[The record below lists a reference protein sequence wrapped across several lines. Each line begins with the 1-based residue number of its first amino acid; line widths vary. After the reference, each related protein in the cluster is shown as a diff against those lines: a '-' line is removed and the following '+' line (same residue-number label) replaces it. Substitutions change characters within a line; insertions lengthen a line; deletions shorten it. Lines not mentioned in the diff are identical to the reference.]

1 MIHEKDGIHIQSSQK
16 VVADSSK
23 SIGDINLIS
32 HAHSD
37 HALKK
42 GAEKIICSKL
52 TAEIS
57 EVRFGNQIRF
67 SETHDKVELMPSGH
81 ILGSRAALI
90 NDEVLYTGDVSLQD
104 RAYLDGFNPVK
115 ANKLVVESTYGTPA
129 YRLPEQKKVV
139 EEITDWIKD
148 NQQNLFLF
156 GYSLGRAQKIQY
168 IVQEATDRQIIAH
181 GAIIKMN
188 KIIEKHTD
196 LEFRA
201 KPYKENKELLEEDCI
216 MIAPSR
222 SSKADYIN
230 NLVKKHDGVKAG
242 FSGWAAHDSFKYR
255 GGYDETFP
263 LSDHCGFEDLVKLV
277 KQVDPEKV
285 YTHHG
290 FDEEFA
296 SYLKKELGIDARALK
311 NNQSSLT
318 DFS

>member
-1 MIHEKDGIHIQSSQK
+1 MIHEKDGIHIQGSQK
-16 VVADSSK
+16 VVADSSS

-42 GAEKIICSKL
+42 EAKQIICSKL
-52 TAEIS
+52 TAKMS
-57 EVRFGNQIRF
+57 EERFGNRVKF
-67 SETHDKVELMPSGH
+67 SESHENIDLLPSGH

-90 NDEVLYTGDVSLQD
+90 DESVLYTGDVSIQD
-104 RAYLDGFNPVK
+104 RTYLEGFKPVK
-115 ANKLVVESTYGTPA
+115 ADKLVIESTYGIPA
-129 YRLPEQKKVV
+129 YTLPNQRKVV
-139 EEITDWIKD
+139 KQITDWVKD
-148 NQQNLFLF
+148 NRTNLFLF

-168 IVQEATDRQIIAH
+168 IVQEATDRPIIAH
-181 GAIIKMN
+181 EAVIKMN
-188 KIIEKHTD
+188 KVIEKHTD

-201 KPYKENKELLEEDCI
+201 KPYKENKELLEKDAI

-222 SSKADYIN
+222 SSKADYTN
-230 NLVKKHDGVKAG
+230 KAVEKHDGVKAG
-242 FSGWAAHDSFKYR
+242 FSGWAVQESYRYR
-255 GGYDETFP
+255 GGYDKIFP
-263 LSDHCGFEDLVKLV
+263 LSDHCGFEDLVELV

-311 NNQSSLT
+311 NNQRSLT
-318 DFS
+318 DF

>member
-1 MIHEKDGIHIQSSQK
+1 MIYEKDGIHIQSGQK
-16 VVADSSK
+16 VVADSSN
-23 SIGDINLIS
+23 SVGDINLIS

-42 GAEKIICSKL
+42 EAEQVICSKL
-52 TAEIS
+52 TAKMS
-57 EVRFGNQIRF
+57 EERFGNQINF
-67 SETHDKVELMPSGH
+67 SDSHDKIKLMSSGH

-90 NDEVLYTGDVSLQD
+90 DDEVLYTGDVSIQD
-104 RAYLDGFNPVK
+104 RTYLNGFKPVK
-115 ANKLVVESTYGTPA
+115 AEKLVVESTYGIPA

-139 EEITDWIKD
+139 KEVADWVKD

-168 IVQEATDRQIIAH
+168 IVQEATDRPIIAH

-188 KIIEKHTD
+188 NIIEKHTD

-201 KPYKENKELLEEDCI
+201 KPYKENKDLLEEDAI
-216 MIAPSR
+216 MMAPSR
-222 SSKADYIN
+222 SSKADYMN
-230 NLVKKHDGVKAG
+230 NLVDKYDGVKAG
-242 FSGWAAHDSFKYR
+242 FSGWAAHDAFKHR

-263 LSDHCGFEDLVKLV
+263 LSDHCGFEDLVELV
-277 KQVDPEKV
+277 KQVDPKKV

-290 FDEEFA
+290 FDQEFA

-318 DFS
+318 EFS

>member
-1 MIHEKDGIHIQSSQK
+1 M
-16 VVADSSK
+16 ADSSS
-23 SIGDINLIS
+23 SIGDINFIS

-42 GAEKIICSKL
+42 EAEKIICSKL
-52 TAEIS
+52 TAKMS
-57 EVRFGNQIRF
+57 EERFGNKINF
-67 SETHDKVELMPSGH
+67 TKSLDKIDLMPSGH

-90 NDEVLYTGDVSLQD
+90 DDNVLYTGDVSIQD
-104 RAYLDGFNPVK
+104 RTYLDGFKPVK
-115 ANKLVVESTYGTPA
+115 ADKLVVESTYGIPA
-129 YRLPEQKKVV
+129 YTLPEQKKVV
-139 EEITDWIKD
+139 KQITDWVKD
-148 NQQNLFLF
+148 TQSNLFLF

-168 IVQEATDRQIIAH
+168 IVQKATDRPIIAH
-181 GAIIKMN
+181 GAIMNMN

-201 KPYKENKELLEEDCI
+201 KPYKENKDLLEKGAI

-230 NLVKKHDGVKAG
+230 KLVEKHNGVKVG
-242 FSGWAAHDSFKYR
+242 FSGWAAHDAFKYR

-263 LSDHCGFEDLVKLV
+263 LSDHCGFEDLVELV

-296 SYLKKELGIDARALK
+296 AYLKKKLGIDARALK

-318 DFS
+318 DF

>member
-1 MIHEKDGIHIQSSQK
+1 MIHEKDGIHIQGSQK
-16 VVADSSK
+16 VVADSSN

-42 GAEKIICSKL
+42 EAENIICSEL
-52 TAEIS
+52 TAKMS
-57 EVRFGNQIRF
+57 EERFGNKITF
-67 SETHDKVELMPSGH
+67 SESHEQVKLMPSGH

-90 NDEVLYTGDVSLQD
+90 DDEVLYTGDVSLQD
-104 RAYLDGFNPVK
+104 RAYMDGFKPVK
-115 ANKLVVESTYGTPA
+115 ADKLIVESTYGIPA
-129 YRLPEQKKVV
+129 YALPEQKQVV
-139 EEITDWIKD
+139 KQVRDWVKD
-148 NQQNLFLF
+148 NRQSLFLF
-156 GYSLGRAQKIQY
+156 GYSLGRAQKIQH
-168 IVQEATDRQIIAH
+168 IIQQATDRPIIAH
-181 GAIIKMN
+181 GAVMKMN

-201 KPYKENKELLEEDCI
+201 KPYKENKDLLEEDGI

-230 NLVKKHDGVKAG
+230 KLVEKHDGVKAG
-242 FSGWAAHDSFKYR
+242 FSGWAAHDAFKYR
-255 GGYDETFP
+255 GGYDETFA
-263 LSDHCGFEDLVKLV
+263 LSDHCGFEDLVQLV

-296 SYLKKELGIDARALK
+296 SYLKKELGYDARALK

-318 DFS
+318 DF

>member
-1 MIHEKDGIHIQSSQK
+1 MIREKDGIHIQTSQK
-16 VVADSSK
+16 IVADSSN
-23 SIGDINLIS
+23 STGDINLIS

-42 GAEKIICSKL
+42 NAEQIICSKL
-52 TAEIS
+52 TAKIS
-57 EVRFGNQIRF
+57 EERFGNKIKF
-67 SETHDKVELMPSGH
+67 SESHDKIELMPSGH
-81 ILGSRAALI
+81 IIGSRAALI
-90 NDEVLYTGDVSLQD
+90 DDEVLYTGDVSLQD
-104 RAYLDGFNPVK
+104 RTYLAGFKPVK
-115 ANKLVVESTYGTPA
+115 ADKLIVESTYGIPA
-129 YRLPEQKKVV
+129 YNLPEQRKVV
-139 EEITDWIKD
+139 KEVTDWIRD
-148 NQQNLFLF
+148 NSQTLFLF

-168 IVQEATDRQIIAH
+168 IVQEATNRPIIAH

-188 KIIEKHTD
+188 KIVEEHTD

-201 KPYKENKELLEEDCI
+201 KPYKENKELLENNAI

-230 NLVKKHDGVKAG
+230 KLVDKYDGVKVG
-242 FSGWAAHDSFKYR
+242 FSGWAAHEAFKYR

-263 LSDHCGFEDLVKLV
+263 LSDHCGFEDLIELV

-290 FDEEFA
+290 FDEELA
-296 SYLKKELGIDARALK
+296 SYLKKELGVDARALK

-318 DFS
+318 DF

>member
-1 MIHEKDGIHIQSSQK
+1 VIHEKDGIHIQASQK
-16 VVADSSK
+16 VVADSSS

-42 GAEKIICSKL
+42 EAEKIICSKL
-52 TAEIS
+52 TAKMS
-57 EVRFGNQIRF
+57 EKRFGNKINF
-67 SETHDKVELMPSGH
+67 TESHDKIELMPSGH

-90 NDEVLYTGDVSLQD
+90 DDDVLYTGDVSIQD
-104 RAYLDGFNPVK
+104 RTYLDGFKPVK
-115 ANKLVVESTYGTPA
+115 ADKLVIESTYGIPA
-129 YRLPEQKKVV
+129 YTLPEQKKVV
-139 EEITDWIKD
+139 KQITDWIKD
-148 NQQNLFLF
+148 NQSNLFLF

-168 IVQEATDRQIIAH
+168 IVQEATDRPIIAH

-201 KPYKENKELLEEDCI
+201 KPYKENKDLLEEGAI

-230 NLVKKHDGVKAG
+230 KLVHNHEGVKAG
-242 FSGWAAHDSFKYR
+242 FSGWAAHDAFTHR

-318 DFS
+318 EF

>member
-1 MIHEKDGIHIQSSQK
+1 MIHEKDGIHIQGSQK
-16 VVADSSK
+16 VVADSSN

-42 GAEKIICSKL
+42 KAEQIVCSKL
-52 TAEIS
+52 TAKMATE
-57 EVRFGNQIRF
+57 RFGNQVNF
-67 SETHDKVELMPSGH
+67 SDSHDKIELMPSGH

-90 NDEVLYTGDVSLQD
+90 DEEVLYTGDVSLQD
-104 RAYLDGFNPVK
+104 RTYLDGFKPVK
-115 ANKLVVESTYGTPA
+115 ANKLVIESTYGIPA
-129 YRLPEQKKVV
+129 YTLPEQKKVV
-139 EEITDWIKD
+139 KEITDWVKD
-148 NQQNLFLF
+148 NRQNLFLF

-168 IVQEATDRQIIAH
+168 IVQEATDRPIIAH

-188 KIIEKHTD
+188 NIIEKHTD

-201 KPYKENKELLEEDCI
+201 KPYKENKDLLEKGGI

-230 NLVKKHDGVKAG
+230 KLVKKHDGVKVG
-242 FSGWAAHDSFKYR
+242 FSGWAAHNAFKYR

-263 LSDHCGFEDLVKLV
+263 LSDHCGFEDLVELV

-318 DFS
+318 DF